1 VACQQRCVSAIEFDT
16 SGGSGRRRSARR
28 ASTSG
33 LPSTASVTR
42 RSRFAEG
49 ASVVELAAIMGWAP
63 STAVAMS
70 MRYGHP
76 FASRDEHLTEA
87 VERVY
92 RNARRPNDGQ
102 QAMKLGKLSE
112 ETGL

>member
-1 VACQQRCVSAIEFDT
+1 
-16 SGGSGRRRSARR
+16 
-28 ASTSG
+28 
-33 LPSTASVTR
+33 
-42 RSRFAEG
+42 
-49 ASVVELAAIMGWAP
+49 
-63 STAVAMS
+63 MS

-76 FASRDEHLTEA
+76 FAARDEHLTEA

-112 ETGL
+112 